1 MDVDGRSV
9 ARSPATNRWPL
20 WGMRLAL
27 PGVLVLAAAVRLHW
41 IGLGSLDVD
50 EGFTVW
56 VARHSAAGIWSVLAQ
71 LDDHPPLYYLVLHS
85 WIRIFGDDAVTLRMP
100 SVLSGILTVGFAFDL
115 GRVVGG
121 RGVGLLTAFLAALAP
136 DLVHWSQESRM
147 YALETLAVTVA
158 MVGLGRSFAG
168 RGPSWAALAMYVA
181 GTAAAVWTDYTAV
194 LFPVAAVAALVWVT
208 WVLPHRDRPAFV
220 RRWLLAHLAVAVL
233 CVPVLFLLAAQVKGG
248 TIIHWYALN
257 PYAPPTVAAVG
268 AGLVLAGR
276 ALWRREP
283 HWVALTTSLWVV
295 PIACL
300 MAVSLVVPVFAKRA
314 YLWTDLPLAL
324 VVAAGLERVRFPWA
338 RVGLI
343 TVVAS
348 LAAAGVSAHYRDDL
362 AGDVLRGWDQA
373 ASYVAARAQ
382 PGDLVLFYV
391 PYVQPVFD
399 YYAVRYHLGL
409 EERGVPIDF
418 GVGRTLF
425 PPLEEADAAR
435 IPSFLAGHARVWLV
449 HGMYP
454 SPSLIL
460 NVLAARGRLLDSRT
474 VTSALTIYLYETP
487 AAP

>member
-1 MDVDGRSV
+1 
-9 ARSPATNRWPL
+9 
-20 WGMRLAL
+20 
-27 PGVLVLAAAVRLHW
+27 
-41 IGLGSLDVD
+41 
-50 EGFTVW
+50 
-56 VARHSAAGIWSVLAQ
+56 
-71 LDDHPPLYYLVLHS
+71 
-85 WIRIFGDDAVTLRMP
+85 
-100 SVLSGILTVGFAFDL
+100 
-115 GRVVGG
+115 
-121 RGVGLLTAFLAALAP
+121 
-136 DLVHWSQESRM
+136 
-147 YALETLAVTVA
+147 
-158 MVGLGRSFAG
+158 
-168 RGPSWAALAMYVA
+168 
-181 GTAAAVWTDYTAV
+181 
-194 LFPVAAVAALVWVT
+194 
-208 WVLPHRDRPAFV
+208 
-220 RRWLLAHLAVAVL
+220 
-233 CVPVLFLLAAQVKGG
+233 
-248 TIIHWYALN
+248 
-257 PYAPPTVAAVG
+257 
-268 AGLVLAGR
+268 
-276 ALWRREP
+276 
-283 HWVALTTSLWVV
+283 
-295 PIACL
+295 
-300 MAVSLVVPVFAKRA
+300 VFAKRA